1 MILLHTCH
9 ASVLGEFGIVYKGY
23 IKRSDSHSIE
33 SLAIKTLKGI
43 IYDIHKYSLYLLL
56 SSMYRPYFD
65 SLI

>member
-9 ASVLGEFGIVYKGY
+9 VSVLGEFGIVYNGY

-43 IYDIHKYSLYLLL
+43 IIIIIIL
-56 SSMYRPYFD
+56 
-65 SLI
+65 